1 MTEHCSVALH
11 GSTTSASEIPILC
24 GRIDYIN
31 RTSHSHAAYV
41 SDTIFVWFWRGFLQF
56 DFECKLTKSSKPNYK
71 SQEIMVELRNDPPPD
86 NVHSTYILKKEE
98 SVVTR

>member
-31 RTSHSHAAYV
+31 RTSHSHE
-41 SDTIFVWFWRGFLQF
+41 F